1 MSAKKDLSHSVR
13 SPVRFFPGR
22 AGRAV
27 LAAEHCR
34 FRLAVDDDLQ
44 IEPVFFLI
52 DGSGSFFTGSQRGF
66 TWHRSYLS
74 SVTMVCDFLL
84 LP

>member
-1 MSAKKDLSHSVR
+1 MTADMYKQQID
-13 SPVRFFPGR
+13 
-22 AGRAV
+22 
-27 LAAEHCR
+27 AALDKY
-34 FRLAVDDDLQ
+34 FAVDDDFQ
-44 IEPVFFLI
+44 IEPVLFLI

-74 SVTMVCDFLL
+74 SVTMVCDCLL